1 MMHNAAPMTPVA
13 RTFAAGEMPAV
24 NSENI
29 LSNDKMDLVCRAASF
44 RIEAQW
50 LLVRA
55 DAADEPV
62 MREQYL
68 SLANRWATLAASL
81 EAETMLRLDP

>member
-1 MMHNAAPMTPVA
+1 MRSVAALTSTR
-13 RTFAAGEMPAV
+13 RTFAAGDVPAV

-29 LSNDKMDLVCRAASF
+29 LPQDQKDMIGRAASF

-50 LLVRA
+50 LRARA

-68 SLANRWATLAASL
+68 SLANRWTTLAASL

>member
-1 MMHNAAPMTPVA
+1 MQSVTTLTSVR
-13 RTFAAGEMPAV
+13 RTFAAGEEPAV
-24 NSENI
+24 NSESI
-29 LSNDKMDLVCRAASF
+29 LSSNQMDLISRAASF

-50 LLVRA
+50 LRARA
-55 DAADEPV
+55 DASDEPV

-68 SLANRWATLAASL
+68 SLAHRWTNLAASL